1 MSLSQRLNE
10 DMKAAMKAKDKQRLA
25 TIRML
30 LAAIKNR
37 EIELRRPLEDQDVLD
52 VLGRELKQRRES
64 LQEFEKAGRDDLV
77 RMVSAEIEIIAGY
90 LPQPLTE
97 EELEALVRQ
106 TAQEIGAT
114 TKADMGRLMGALM
127 PKVKG
132 RADGKLVNQLAQR
145 ILSGN

>member
-1 MSLSQRLNE
+1 
-10 DMKAAMKAKDKQRLA
+10 
-25 TIRML
+25 
-30 LAAIKNR
+30 
-37 EIELRRPLEDQDVLD
+37 
-52 VLGRELKQRRES
+52 
-64 LQEFEKAGRDDLV
+64 
-77 RMVSAEIEIIAGY
+77 VSAEIEIIAGY

>member
-10 DMKAAMKAKDKQRLA
+10 DMKAALKAQDKFRLS

-37 EIELRRPLEDQDVLD
+37 EIELRRPLEDQEVLD
-52 VLGRELKQRRES
+52 VLGREMKQRRES
-64 LQEFEKAGRDDLV
+64 LQEFEKAGRDDLI
-77 RMVSAEIEIIAGY
+77 RTVSAEIEIIAGY
-90 LPQPLTE
+90 LPKPLTE
-97 EELEALVRQ
+97 EELEEMVRQ

-114 TKADMGRLMGALM
+114 TKADMGKLM

-145 ILSGN
+145 ILS